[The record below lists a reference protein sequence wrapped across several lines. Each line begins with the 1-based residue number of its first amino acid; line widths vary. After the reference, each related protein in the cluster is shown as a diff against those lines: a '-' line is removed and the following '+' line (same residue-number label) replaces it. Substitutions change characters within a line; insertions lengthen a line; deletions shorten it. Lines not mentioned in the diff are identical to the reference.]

1 MRNLLVSL
9 AFLMSMGASAAVI
22 DLNTVT
28 ERAKKKNYTVLQNAE
43 MLYQSKMT
51 MVKSRTDL
59 LPSLNLWDILNSVT
73 GFEVNLIEDLCP
85 FLIPSN
91 WFRKA
96 ENELLYQADKLGYRA
111 LVANE
116 VMNARAIYWRILHDQ
131 DLVQILDE
139 HIKELDSI
147 LEAIRIREE
156 IGVVPVGT
164 TRELKIRQLGLKDDW
179 NQLRLLYQRE
189 LLSLTMALGY
199 PAEQHH
205 IIRKDELK
213 MIDRVGRVGFENELK
228 YVLALSPELQQF
240 DYFVRVIPNLRGEVY
255 FAIMGAG
262 KASRGLPGGVFDSL
276 PTLNGLGFSQAPVL
290 KIIASQERLL
300 KLQRDGV
307 RETLK
312 RQWQGFINEF
322 TIGLE
327 RRANLADR
335 IRLTNQAKDYIE
347 EKIKRGESLN
357 LFELLDISRSLME
370 TQIAYVALQYHLRAQ
385 LDIRDRLQFQGGYR
399 GIERL

>member
-1 MRNLLVSL
+1 MKKIIISLSLFFSMVS
-9 AFLMSMGASAAVI
+9 SAAVI
-22 DLNTVT
+22 DLVTVT
-28 ERAKKKNYTVLQNAE
+28 ERAKKNNYTVLQNAE
-43 MLYQSKMT
+43 RLYQSKMT

-73 GFEVNLIEDLCP
+73 GFEVALIEDICP

-91 WFRKA
+91 WFRKS

-131 DLVQILDE
+131 DLIQILDG
-139 HIKELDSI
+139 HLKELDEIS
-147 LEAIRIREE
+147 EAIRIREE

-164 TRELKIRQLGLKDDW
+164 TRELKIRQLGLRDDW
-179 NQLRLLYQRE
+179 NQLRLLFQRE
-189 LLSLTMALGY
+189 LISLTMALGY

-213 MIDRVGRVGFENELK
+213 VIDRVGRINADNELK

-240 DYFVRVIPNLRGEVY
+240 EYFVRVIPNLRGEVY
-255 FAIMGAG
+255 FAILGAG
-262 KASRGLPGGVFDSL
+262 KASRGLPGGVFDNL

-300 KLQRDGV
+300 KIQRDGV
-307 RETLK
+307 KETLK

-322 TIGLE
+322 TLGLE
-327 RRANLADR
+327 RRTNLAER
-335 IRLTNQAKDYIE
+335 IRLTNEAKAYIE
-347 EKIKRGESLN
+347 EKIKRGQN
-357 LFELLDISRSLME
+357 INIFELLDISRSLMDS
-370 TQIAYVALQYHLRAQ
+370 QIAYVALQYHLRAQ

-399 GIERL
+399 GIESL